1 MKKHAY
7 YFIYAL
13 TSALLLVISWQPFS
27 FFVAGF
33 VGFIPLLF
41 LEKKIREEKEH
52 SGIFFFYVSLSLF
65 IWNAGATFWIWNA
78 TAFGAVAAFIVNMM
92 MMSLP
97 FVIYHRMQKRLD
109 EKRAEWIFILSWLA
123 YEYWHLNWDLSWP
136 WLTLG
141 NIFSTI
147 PSIVQWYEYTGVF
160 GGSFWVLYVNFKLF
174 RYFKTFKERSRVM
187 NFSRAFN
194 LLFFW
199 IFAPIFLSFYI
210 LQNYQE
216 REHPLSV
223 LVVQPNIDPYKDKFG
238 NMSPFEQTQK
248 MLNLAETKIDST
260 VQLVIFPETAII
272 GNLDENRLDENE
284 SIQLIK
290 NYILKHPGIQILTG
304 ADTYKFYK
312 DAESRTSTARK
323 YQGSDYYDVFNTALL
338 IDATPKIQIY
348 HKAKLVPGVEKMPF
362 PRLLKFLET
371 LAVKL
376 GGTSGSLGSSEQAES
391 FSINHNHFVAPV
403 ICYESIYGEYVGEYI
418 HKNAD
423 LICVITN
430 DGWWGNTPGIHQHFD
445 YSRLRAIETRR
456 FVARAA
462 NTGISGFIDA
472 KGKVLLHTEWWKED
486 VIRTTVNLNS
496 NTTFYVEYGDY
507 IGKLAVIL
515 TLFNIIMNWRKQ
527 EFED

>member
-1 MKKHAY
+1 M
-7 YFIYAL
+7 
-13 TSALLLVISWQPFS
+13 
-27 FFVAGF
+27 
-33 VGFIPLLF
+33 
-41 LEKKIREEKEH
+41 
-52 SGIFFFYVSLSLF
+52 
-65 IWNAGATFWIWNA
+65 
-78 TAFGAVAAFIVNMM
+78 
-92 MMSLP
+92 
-97 FVIYHRMQKRLD
+97 
-109 EKRAEWIFILSWLA
+109 
-123 YEYWHLNWDLSWP
+123 
-136 WLTLG
+136 
-141 NIFSTI
+141 
-147 PSIVQWYEYTGVF
+147 
-160 GGSFWVLYVNFKLF
+160 
-174 RYFKTFKERSRVM
+174 
-187 NFSRAFN
+187 
-194 LLFFW
+194 
-199 IFAPIFLSFYI
+199 
-210 LQNYQE
+210 
-216 REHPLSV
+216 
-223 LVVQPNIDPYKDKFG
+223 
-238 NMSPFEQTQK
+238 
-248 MLNLAETKIDST
+248 
-260 VQLVIFPETAII
+260 
-272 GNLDENRLDENE
+272 
-284 SIQLIK
+284 
-290 NYILKHPGIQILTG
+290 
-304 ADTYKFYK
+304 
-312 DAESRTSTARK
+312 
-323 YQGSDYYDVFNTALL
+323 FNTALL

-527 EFED
+527 EFAD